1 MKEVNKI
8 AFVIGHTQKDKGAYS
23 THLKKSEWQLFK
35 DLENELMEIGDVFYH
50 EPTIKSYKQRQTE
63 TAQLTYNYKTV
74 IELHFNSFHTENANG
89 AEVLH
94 YFSSVRGK
102 VLANQFFELW
112 CKRTGIK
119 NRGAKAVNLGSGGE
133 FLRRTKG
140 TALLLEPFFGSN
152 FEDCEKW
159 NQESFIDVL
168 KEFCKEL

>member
-1 MKEVNKI
+1 MKKV

-23 THLKKSEWQLFK
+23 PHLKKSEWQLFK
-35 DLENELMEIGDVFYH
+35 NLENELKEIGDVFCH
-50 EPTIKSYKQRQTE
+50 DAAVKSYRQRQTE
-63 TAQLTYNYKTV
+63 TAKLTSEYKTV

-102 VLANQFFELW
+102 ALANQILELW
-112 CKRTGIK
+112 CNRTGIK
-119 NRGAKAVNLGSGGE
+119 NRGSKAVNLGSGGE

-152 FEDCEKW
+152 AEDCSRW
-159 NQESFIDVL
+159 NEQIFIDVL
-168 KEFCKEL
+168 KDFCNEL